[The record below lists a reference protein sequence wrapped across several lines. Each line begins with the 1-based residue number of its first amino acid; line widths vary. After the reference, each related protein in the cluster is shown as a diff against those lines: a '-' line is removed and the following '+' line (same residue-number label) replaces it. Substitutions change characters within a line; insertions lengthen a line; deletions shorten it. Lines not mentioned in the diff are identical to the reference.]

1 MKIKLQLPLAAGF
14 FIAGSFMNC
23 CMAQSET
30 SKPKIRIHTVMERY
44 EPGLVLP
51 AEERLRLKIQRRET
65 VENRAAVIDTLDIP
79 ARKRRKL
86 LRELHRTPFT
96 DEYNQVL
103 STLML
108 KPKEESRV
116 D

>member
-14 FIAGSFMNC
+14 FISGSFLSC
-23 CMAQSET
+23 CMAQSEIP
-30 SKPKIRIHTVMERY
+30 KPKIRIHTVMERY

-51 AEERLRLKIQRRET
+51 AEERLRLKIQRREA
-65 VENRAAVIDTLDIP
+65 VENRAAVIDTLNIP
-79 ARKRRKL
+79 ERKRRKL
-86 LRELHRTPFT
+86 LRELYRTPFT

-103 STLML
+103 GTLMP
-108 KPKEESRV
+108 KPEEESRV